1 MFMSAI
7 NRFLHMSGRGIPIN
21 TFGKHTVMEC
31 FFQKSVRAGRPH
43 KKKLK
48 GARPKKRS
56 ERQHQAMVKEKID
69 GATDAED
76 LLARSRVKK
85 QEHPRRTP
93 TLELCSQ
100 PQWMNGI
107 LYHSRSGA

>member
-1 MFMSAI
+1 MD
-7 NRFLHMSGRGIPIN
+7 
-21 TFGKHTVMEC
+21 TFGKHTVKEC

-76 LLARSRVKK
+76 LLARSRAEETKAS
-85 QEHPRRTP
+85 T
-93 TLELCSQ
+93 S
-100 PQWMNGI
+100 PQ
-107 LYHSRSGA
+107 HSSFARSRSG